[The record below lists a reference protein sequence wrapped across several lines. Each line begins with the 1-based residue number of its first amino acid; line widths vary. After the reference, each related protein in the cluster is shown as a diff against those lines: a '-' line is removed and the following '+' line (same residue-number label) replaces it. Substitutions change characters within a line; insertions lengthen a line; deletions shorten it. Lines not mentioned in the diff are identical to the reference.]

1 MTQLGQL
8 YEKETVQLSAN
19 VRKRLVI
26 LRMDK
31 IKQSLHYRM

>member
-31 IKQSLHYRM
+31 IKQPLMRV

>member
-26 LRMDK
+26 LRMDNRVGGYPL
-31 IKQSLHYRM
+31 IE